1 MLESSVID
9 LSELSRRTGFAPDA
23 FIFVQEGLQ
32 HTLKMIH
39 GEPTTEDLFDDNA
52 RHVSGRQLCLGLRDL
67 AVHQFGVL
75 ARLVLAKWNID
86 STEDFGRVVFA
97 LVDAGLL
104 RKTDED
110 TLEDFRGVY
119 DFADAFGGRA
129 AV

>member
-1 MLESSVID
+1 VLESSVID
-9 LSELSRRTGFAPDA
+9 LSELSRRSGFAPDA
-23 FIFVQEGLQ
+23 FVFVQEGLQ

-39 GEPTTEDLFDDNA
+39 GEPTTEDLFDDNS

-75 ARLVLAKWNID
+75 ARLVLAKWNIV

-119 DFADAFGGRA
+119 DFEDAFGGRA